1 MDGRLTS
8 VHTARSQVIS
18 DPAPPIPKRPSRR
31 RLTLRKL
38 RASAA
43 KHTVL
48 IALSAVFALPIAWM
62 ILTSFKTAA
71 QALAQ
76 PVVWWPHPFL
86 ASNYPLL
93 FAALPFFRFFW
104 NTFLYAGITIVGVCI
119 SSSLVAYGFSRLRW
133 PGRDAVFYV
142 MLTTLILP
150 FVCTLIPLFILYKH
164 LNWIG
169 SYLPLEVPTFFGSSV
184 FSTFLLRQFFMTIPQ
199 SLSDAA
205 RIDGA
210 SEFYIYSRIILP
222 LAKPAMATVILF
234 QFIYCWNDFLGPL
247 IYISNQSSYPLSLGL
262 NLILGDYTT
271 NWAWVMAGATA
282 ATTPIVILFF
292 LTQRTFIQGI
302 ALTGTKG

>member
-1 MDGRLTS
+1 MNSGR
-8 VHTARSQVIS
+8 RG
-18 DPAPPIPKRPSRR
+18 R
-31 RLTLRKL
+31 TLRKL
-38 RASAA
+38 RASAG
-43 KHTVL
+43 KHSVL
-48 IALSAVFALPIAWM
+48 IALSAVFALPLAWM

-76 PVVWWPHPFL
+76 PVIWWPHPFL
-86 ASNYPLL
+86 VSNYSQL
-93 FAALPFFRFFW
+93 FGALPFFRFFW

-164 LNWIG
+164 LGWIG

-210 SEFYIYSRIILP
+210 NEFYIYRRIILP

-262 NLILGDYTT
+262 DLILGDYST

-282 ATTPIVILFF
+282 ATAPIVILFF
-292 LTQRTFIQGI
+292 LTQRTFIQGL

>member
-1 MDGRLTS
+1 MRAATP
-8 VHTARSQVIS
+8 QVIS
-18 DPAPPIPKRPSRR
+18 DPVPLTARPPSRR
-31 RLTLRKL
+31 RRTLRKL
-38 RASAA
+38 RASAS
-43 KHTVL
+43 KHIVL
-48 IALSAVFALPIAWM
+48 IALSAVFALPLVWM

-86 ASNYPLL
+86 ASNYPQL
-93 FAALPFFRFFW
+93 FEALPFFRFFW
-104 NTFLYAGITIVGVCI
+104 NTFLYAAVTIVGVCI

-199 SLSDAA
+199 SLSEAA

-210 SEFYIYSRIILP
+210 SEFFIYSRIILP

-247 IYISNQSSYPLSLGL
+247 IYISNQSSYPLTLGL

-282 ATTPIVILFF
+282 ATAPIVILFF

>member
-1 MDGRLTS
+1 M
-8 VHTARSQVIS
+8 
-18 DPAPPIPKRPSRR
+18 
-31 RLTLRKL
+31 
-38 RASAA
+38 
-43 KHTVL
+43 L
-48 IALSAVFALPIAWM
+48 IALSAVFALPLVWM

-86 ASNYPLL
+86 FGNYPQL
-93 FAALPFFRFFW
+93 FEALPFFRFFW
-104 NTFLYAGITIVGVCI
+104 NTFLYAAITIVGVCI

-133 PGRDAVFYV
+133 PGRDVLFYL

-199 SLSDAA
+199 SLSEAA

-210 SEFYIYSRIILP
+210 SEFFIYSRIILP

-247 IYISNQSSYPLSLGL
+247 IYISNQSSYPLTLGL
-262 NLILGDYTT
+262 NLILGDYST

-282 ATTPIVILFF
+282 ATAPIVILFF